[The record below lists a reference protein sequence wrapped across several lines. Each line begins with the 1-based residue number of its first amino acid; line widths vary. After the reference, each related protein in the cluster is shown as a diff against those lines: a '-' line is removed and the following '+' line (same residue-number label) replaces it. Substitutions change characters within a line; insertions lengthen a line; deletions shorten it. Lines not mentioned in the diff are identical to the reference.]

1 MAFLGTGE
9 EPTEHVLNELIE
21 IAEKWNAKDAAM
33 AAVLRTK
40 ADLENTTF
48 QKARAAIH
56 NMSLYLDP
64 SDDAPAIAEKMG
76 IDAEKLPLL
85 ILALPGNIGGRAYA
99 GYNVGSVGLM
109 LRLMEEAAKA

>member
-1 MAFLGTGE
+1 
-9 EPTEHVLNELIE
+9 
-21 IAEKWNAKDAAM
+21 M

-40 ADLENTTF
+40 ADLENATF
-48 QKARAAIH
+48 RKARAAIR
-56 NMSLYLDP
+56 NMYLYLDP
-64 SDDAPAIAEKMG
+64 ADDAPVIAEKMG

-85 ILALPGNIGGRAYA
+85 ILVLPGNIGGRAYA

>member
-1 MAFLGTGE
+1 MYAQM
-9 EPTEHVLNELIE
+9 V
-21 IAEKWNAKDAAM
+21 AM
-33 AAVLRTK
+33 AVFSFCRK
-40 ADLENTTF
+40 DL
-48 QKARAAIH
+48 
-56 NMSLYLDP
+56 P
-64 SDDAPAIAEKMG
+64 GIAEKMG